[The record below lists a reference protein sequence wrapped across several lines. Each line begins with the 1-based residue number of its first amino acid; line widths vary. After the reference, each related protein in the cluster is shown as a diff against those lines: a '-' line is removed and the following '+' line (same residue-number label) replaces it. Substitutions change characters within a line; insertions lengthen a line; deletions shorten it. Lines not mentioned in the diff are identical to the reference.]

1 MNYFFTPGCDLPVS
15 KLKQNT
21 EAAKESP
28 SNYCFCCAISVTQIN
43 GAFLILQSW
52 NQMWNKVT
60 YEMPLKNY
68 FYFYNS
74 SVKDR
79 NLNANTITGWQK
91 YFITLIVDE
100 K

>member
-1 MNYFFTPGCDLPVS
+1 
-15 KLKQNT
+15 
-21 EAAKESP
+21 
-28 SNYCFCCAISVTQIN
+28 
-43 GAFLILQSW
+43 
-52 NQMWNKVT
+52 
-60 YEMPLKNY
+60 MPLKNY